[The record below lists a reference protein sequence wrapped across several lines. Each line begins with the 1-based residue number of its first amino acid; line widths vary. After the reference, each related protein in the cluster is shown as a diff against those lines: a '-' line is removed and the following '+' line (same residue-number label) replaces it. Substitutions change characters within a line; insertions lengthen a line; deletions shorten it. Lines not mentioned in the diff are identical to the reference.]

1 LLRQD
6 VRLLTLTGTG
16 GIGKTR
22 LALQAAANVSDRF
35 SDGVFWVPLAPLR
48 DGELVAGTVAQALG
62 LREEAEEAVVD
73 TLARHLSGKRL
84 LLLLDNLEHV
94 IEASRAVA
102 SILVRAAPEVRML
115 ATSRE
120 ALRTHGEQLYEV
132 MPLAVPEA
140 GAETLVENDAVALF
154 AARAQAADQ
163 AFRVAQSNA
172 TAVAEIVRHLD
183 GLPLAIEL
191 AAARV
196 RALSPTA
203 LLSRLDDRL
212 RLLTRGALDSDERQR
227 TLRATIEW
235 SYDLLSRS
243 EQILFERLGIF
254 VGGCRL
260 DAAQAVCEVDDE
272 LGVDVLDGIG
282 SLLDKSLVRRRD
294 DADGEPRYWMLESIR
309 EYALSRLADRAAL
322 DGVAEHHARYFAAF
336 AQDLEQEWARPERD
350 VWNRRF
356 DADIANFRES
366 IAWHRRSGH
375 AIEALNTAA
384 CLAWLWQTRGMAQE
398 GHRLIEACLG
408 DARAPE
414 DATTQGRVLLA
425 LGILALE
432 QGRLREAFERSE
444 EASRILRGS
453 EREDLL
459 VVSLSVNAGALADMG
474 RSAEAAELAE
484 EAEAVAR
491 DAGNAALIAFLL
503 NDRAYIAL
511 AAGDLE
517 AAEAVLNEL
526 LALGAPS
533 GAGNRAMSLLN
544 LSEVKIALGD
554 FEVARRVLD
563 EGLLLCDQYSLRR
576 ERPGLITNVALL
588 SLLDDATD
596 PGTAKSYASQA
607 VAEFRAS
614 NDEVHTSAAL
624 IVLAAAEAALGNV
637 EAARSA
643 WGEAMAIRTAIG
655 LEAEV
660 ATERLLID
668 RYLIEV
674 QDPARDA
681 RENDLEI
688 PQN

>member
-1 LLRQD
+1 
-6 VRLLTLTGTG
+6 
-16 GIGKTR
+16 
-22 LALQAAANVSDRF
+22 
-35 SDGVFWVPLAPLR
+35 
-48 DGELVAGTVAQALG
+48 
-62 LREEAEEAVVD
+62 
-73 TLARHLSGKRL
+73 
-84 LLLLDNLEHV
+84 
-94 IEASRAVA
+94 
-102 SILVRAAPEVRML
+102 
-115 ATSRE
+115 
-120 ALRTHGEQLYEV
+120 
-132 MPLAVPEA
+132 
-140 GAETLVENDAVALF
+140 
-154 AARAQAADQ
+154 
-163 AFRVAQSNA
+163 
-172 TAVAEIVRHLD
+172 
-183 GLPLAIEL
+183 
-191 AAARV
+191 
-196 RALSPTA
+196 
-203 LLSRLDDRL
+203 
-212 RLLTRGALDSDERQR
+212 
-227 TLRATIEW
+227 
-235 SYDLLSRS
+235 
-243 EQILFERLGIF
+243 
-254 VGGCRL
+254 
-260 DAAQAVCEVDDE
+260 
-272 LGVDVLDGIG
+272 
-282 SLLDKSLVRRRD
+282 
-294 DADGEPRYWMLESIR
+294 
-309 EYALSRLADRAAL
+309 
-322 DGVAEHHARYFAAF
+322 
-336 AQDLEQEWARPERD
+336 
-350 VWNRRF
+350 
-356 DADIANFRES
+356 
-366 IAWHRRSGH
+366 
-375 AIEALNTAA
+375 
-384 CLAWLWQTRGMAQE
+384 
-398 GHRLIEACLG
+398 
-408 DARAPE
+408 
-414 DATTQGRVLLA
+414 
-425 LGILALE
+425 LALE

-491 DAGNAALIAFLL
+491 DAGNAALIAFSL